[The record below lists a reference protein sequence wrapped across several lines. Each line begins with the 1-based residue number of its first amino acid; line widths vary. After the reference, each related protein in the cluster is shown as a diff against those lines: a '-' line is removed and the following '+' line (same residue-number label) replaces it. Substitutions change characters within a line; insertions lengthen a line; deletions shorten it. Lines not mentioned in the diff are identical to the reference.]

1 MSSLRM
7 RARRILR
14 PPWLGVLRRVEP
26 LSKWGADRGTPIDR
40 WYIERFLERHRA
52 DIRGRVLEVRDSRYT
67 SRFGTDVE
75 GVDILDV
82 EAANPLATI
91 TADLAAADAIPA
103 ETFDCFVLTQTLQ
116 YVADLD
122 GALRHAR
129 RILKPGGVL
138 LATVP
143 GISRVDTGHADR
155 DLWRFTPR
163 ACSLLFAESWA
174 ADEVEVTSAG
184 NVLAAAA
191 FLYGIAAEE
200 LRARRLA
207 VHDPNYPVV
216 VFVRAVRRQEGLAEH

>member
-1 MSSLRM
+1 M
-7 RARRILR
+7 
-14 PPWLGVLRRVEP
+14 LRRVEP
-26 LSKWGADRGTPIDR
+26 LSKWGADRGTPVDR

-52 DIRGRVLEVRDSRYT
+52 DIRGRVLEVRDAAYT
-67 SRFGTDVE
+67 SRFGTGVEAVDV
-75 GVDILDV
+75 LDV
-82 EAANPLATI
+82 EPGNPLATI
-91 TADLAAADAIPA
+91 TADLSAADAIAA

-116 YVADLD
+116 YIADVE

-163 ACSLLFAESWA
+163 ACSLLFESSWPG
-174 ADEVEVTSAG
+174 DEVAVTAEG

-191 FLYGIAAEE
+191 FLYGVAAEE
-200 LRARRLA
+200 LAAAKLA
-207 VHDPNYPVV
+207 VRDPNYPVV
-216 VFVRAVRRQEGLAEH
+216 VCVRAVRR

>member
-1 MSSLRM
+1 MSSVRK

-14 PPWLGVLRRVEP
+14 PPWLGVLRRTEP
-26 LSKWGADRGTPIDR
+26 LSKWGADRGTPVDR
-40 WYIERFLERHRA
+40 YYIKRFLERHRT

-67 SRFGTDVE
+67 SRFGAGVEAVDV
-75 GVDILDV
+75 LDV
-82 EAANPLATI
+82 EPGNPLATI
-91 TADLAAADAIPA
+91 TADLSAADAIAA

-116 YVADLD
+116 YIRDLD

-163 ACSLLFAESWA
+163 ACSLLFDASWPG
-174 ADEVEVTSAG
+174 DEVAVTAEG

-191 FLYGIAAEE
+191 FLYGVAADE
-200 LRARRLA
+200 LSAEKLA
-207 VHDPNYPVV
+207 MRDPNYPVV
-216 VFVRAVRRQEGLAEH
+216 VCVRAVRR

>member
-1 MSSLRM
+1 MSSVRK

-14 PPWLGVLRRVEP
+14 PPWLGVLRRTEP
-26 LSKWGADRGTPIDR
+26 LSKWGADRGTPVNR
-40 WYIERFLERHRA
+40 YYIKRFLERHRT
-52 DIRGRVLEVRDSRYT
+52 DIRGRVLEVRGARYT
-67 SRFGTDVE
+67 SRCGRGVEAVDV
-75 GVDILDV
+75 LDV
-82 EAANPLATI
+82 EPGNPRATI
-91 TADLAAADAIPA
+91 TADLSAADAIAA

-116 YVADLD
+116 YIRDLD

-163 ACSLLFAESWA
+163 ACSLLFDASWPG
-174 ADEVEVTSAG
+174 DEVAVTAEG

-191 FLYGIAAEE
+191 FLYGVAADE
-200 LRARRLA
+200 LSAEKLA
-207 VHDPNYPVV
+207 MRDPNYPVV
-216 VFVRAVRRQEGLAEH
+216 VCVRAVRRY